1 MREARH
7 ALQQVPRCSPG
18 YTTASGWRL
27 GAAERRDLQELGA
40 RPLLEADTVSTEAA
54 WLRGIGG
61 DPRGESCVRNTLRNS
76 LSGLW
81 RGVSE

>member
-1 MREARH
+1 MREVRH

-27 GAAERRDLQELGA
+27 GAAERRDFQELGA

-61 DPRGESCVRNTLRNS
+61 DPRGESCVQHSQKFTLRA
-76 LSGLW
+76 LAW
-81 RGVSE
+81 SE